1 MAKYDLSGFESQTEL
16 QGIKSDSLKIKS
28 DLEFQMMASGR
39 KLEEL
44 ATVSG
49 DLKVEL
55 SDARL
60 EVNNQTTYINQ
71 LLDAD
76 KKAAASFDLK
86 QKSFAV
92 DKILEKIR
100 LKGPAVVLEVQ
111 RDIRKMQFEL
121 GEITEL
127 LTDIEVLMP
136 TLPVSL

>member
-1 MAKYDLSGFESQTEL
+1 LSGFESQTEL
-16 QGIKSDSLKIKS
+16 QGVKSDSLKIKS

-60 EVNNQTTYINQ
+60 EVSNQSNQINQ
-71 LLDAD
+71 LLDPD
-76 KKAAASFDLK
+76 KKAAAAFALK
-86 QKSFAV
+86 QKNFVV

-121 GEITEL
+121 DDITEL
-127 LTDIEVLMP
+127 LADIEVLMP